1 VKEPTR
7 TEGSQFPNKSII
19 EIIIEEAVME
29 RSRKPVHPGK
39 VFMQDVLVPLG
50 LTVTDSARM
59 MGITRKSLSE
69 LVNEKSSCTVQMALR
84 IAKVT
89 HTSAESWLAMQLK
102 LDLWKARQKKLASL
116 QEFPK
121 IAVGAQE

>member
-1 VKEPTR
+1 
-7 TEGSQFPNKSII
+7 
-19 EIIIEEAVME
+19 ME
-29 RSRKPVHPGK
+29 KSRKPVHPGK
-39 VFMQDVLVPLG
+39 VFMEDVLVPLG

-59 MGITRKSLSE
+59 MGITRKALSE
-69 LVNEKSSCTVQMALR
+69 LVNERSSCTVQMALR

-102 LDLWKARQKKLASL
+102 LDLWKARQIKLASL

-121 IAVGAQE
+121 MARERVAAVQ

>member
-1 VKEPTR
+1 
-7 TEGSQFPNKSII
+7 
-19 EIIIEEAVME
+19 ME
-29 RSRKPVHPGK
+29 RTRKPVHPGR

-59 MGITRKSLSE
+59 MGITRKALSE

-84 IAKVT
+84 IATVT
-89 HTSAESWLAMQLK
+89 NTSAESWLAMQVK
-102 LDLWKARQKKLASL
+102 LDLWKARQKKLAPL

-121 IAVGAQE
+121 TAVQQVPRRFYASHSGVR

>member
-1 VKEPTR
+1 
-7 TEGSQFPNKSII
+7 
-19 EIIIEEAVME
+19 
-29 RSRKPVHPGK
+29 
-39 VFMQDVLVPLG
+39 MQDVLIPLG

-59 MGITRKSLSE
+59 MGITRKALSE

-89 HTSAESWLAMQLK
+89 RTSAESWLAMQVK
-102 LDLWKARQKKLASL
+102 LDLWKARQIKLASL

-121 IAVGAQE
+121 IAV